1 MKPMNNKNKQSMT
14 QPNNIRFITFLLIF
28 QMLLI
33 NSITNSKIMREEMYR
48 ILWQVTKLKK
58 NEGELAD
65 LVIAFLAI
73 KDLIETIYSIN
84 QEIRAFIQIET
95 F

>member
-1 MKPMNNKNKQSMT
+1 MNNKNKQSMT

-33 NSITNSKIMREEMYR
+33 SSITNSKTMREETLR
-48 ILWQVTKLKK
+48 ILWSVTKLKK
-58 NEGELAD
+58 KEGELAD
-65 LVIAFLAI
+65 LLIAFSVI
-73 KDLIETIYSIN
+73 RDQIETIYSIS

>member
-1 MKPMNNKNKQSMT
+1 
-14 QPNNIRFITFLLIF
+14 
-28 QMLLI
+28 
-33 NSITNSKIMREEMYR
+33 MREEMYR

>member
-1 MKPMNNKNKQSMT
+1 
-14 QPNNIRFITFLLIF
+14 
-28 QMLLI
+28 
-33 NSITNSKIMREEMYR
+33 MREEMYR

-65 LVIAFLAI
+65 LVIAFSVI

-84 QEIRAFIQIET
+84 RVMRAFIRIET

>member
-1 MKPMNNKNKQSMT
+1 
-14 QPNNIRFITFLLIF
+14 
-28 QMLLI
+28 
-33 NSITNSKIMREEMYR
+33 MYR

-65 LVIAFLAI
+65 LVIAFSVI
-73 KDLIETIYSIN
+73 RDQIETIYSIS
-84 QEIRAFIQIET
+84 QAIRAFIQIET